1 MSAQQKTDELTP
13 VEVIQIVGRTG
24 IAGEV
29 IQVRV
34 KILEGKDKGR
44 VLTRNVKGSVRM
56 SDILILRETER
67 EAKKIRQRTLS
78 LLEKPCSFC
87 NRSVAKGSGTMLAKN
102 DGTVLWFCSSK
113 CKKNALVLKRDP
125 RKLKW
130 TKKYVKGGIKVK
142 K

>member
-1 MSAQQKTDELTP
+1 MSKVQQTDELTP

-44 VLTRNVKGSVRM
+44 VLTRNVKGSVQM

-102 DGTVLWFCSSK
+102 DGTVLWFCSAK
-113 CKKNALVLKRDP
+113 CKKNMRELKRDP